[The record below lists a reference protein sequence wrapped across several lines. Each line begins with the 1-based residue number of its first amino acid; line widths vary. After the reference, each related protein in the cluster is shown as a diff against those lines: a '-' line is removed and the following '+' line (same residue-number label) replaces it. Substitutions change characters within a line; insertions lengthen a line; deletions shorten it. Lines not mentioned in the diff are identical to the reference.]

1 MKKVLIIIVLLLS
14 LCACDNSTEKFEVK
28 KISCS
33 EKEEILKNSKTML
46 IDVRTD
52 EEYKEKHLDKAVN
65 IPFDKIVNTLK
76 TYGTIDFK
84 VPIIVYCK
92 SGGRSAQAAASLI
105 EAGYQKVYDLGA
117 MSSCD

>member
-1 MKKVLIIIVLLLS
+1 MMSAHWMLLYENTICKS
-14 LCACDNSTEKFEVK
+14 IHNERK
-28 KISCS
+28 
-33 EKEEILKNSKTML
+33 
-46 IDVRTD
+46 TD
-52 EEYKEKHLDKAVN
+52 EEYKEKHLDKAIN
-65 IPFDKIVNTLK
+65 IPFDKIVDTLN